1 MARIEWVKTRL
12 DNWARWRC
20 QMAGGGLGFAS
31 QASFLNDAPGS
42 DREARIP
49 VDEIEASV
57 THEAV
62 ESLKPVRPQLYA
74 VLHCMYPFGLGVS
87 GTCRR
92 LECERSNVYALLD
105 VADRLL
111 AAWFADRSD
120 RQAAAQAQTKRSFT
134 S

>member
-1 MARIEWVKTRL
+1 
-12 DNWARWRC
+12 
-20 QMAGGGLGFAS
+20 MAGSGLGFAS
-31 QASFLNDAPGS
+31 QAAFLNDAPGA
-42 DREARIP
+42 DREVRIP

-57 THEAV
+57 THDAV
-62 ESLKPVRPQLYA
+62 ESLKAARPQVYA

-92 LECERSNVYALLD
+92 LGCERANVYALLD

-111 AAWFADRSD
+111 AAWFTERAEARE
-120 RQAAAQAQTKRSFT
+120 AAQRSFT